1 MWTFLSELLWL
12 CARLLWLAAPVM
24 LAAAIHIVVI
34 RWNFLSSLKMPLD
47 LGRGYRGQRLFGD
60 NKTWR
65 GAIVMIAGSSVGMAL
80 QQIVRV
86 RTLELFD
93 YGAVNARLWGG
104 LLGLGFIVAEL
115 PNSFLKRQCGVPPG
129 QQAIGT
135 IYWLFTTLD
144 QLDSVIGCLL
154 ALAIVWTPPWQVVV
168 TALLLCSLVHIAFNL
183 VFVHLG
189 LKRRAL

>member
-1 MWTFLSELLWL
+1 MWTFPSELVLL
-12 CARLLWLAAPVM
+12 CAKLLWLAAPVM

-34 RWNFLSSLKMPLD
+34 RWNFLSSLTMPLD
-47 LGRGYRGQRLFGD
+47 FGRRFRGERLFGN
-60 NKTWR
+60 NKTCR

-80 QQIVRV
+80 QQVVRV

-93 YGAVNARLWGG
+93 YGAVNAWLWGG